1 MRKIFYIF
9 FLLFFT
15 SCNNEENESIAVN
28 VNFQESNL
36 PIVMI
41 DTYGEDILDEPR
53 IDAYMGVI
61 NNANG
66 INNVGDNFN
75 DYDGKITIEKRGN
88 SSQDQEKPPYR
99 FETVD
104 KKGNKVFEKYTPLY
118 KKLSNTKIEPSINN
132 NHKFF

>member
-1 MRKIFYIF
+1 MRKIFYVF

-15 SCNNEENESIAVN
+15 SCNNEENESIAVD

-66 INNVGDNFN
+66 INNIGENFN
-75 DYDGKITIEKRGN
+75 DYDGKITIENPSFSN
-88 SSQDQEKPPYR
+88 SGAESKGVFPPSTM
-99 FETVD
+99 FA
-104 KKGNKVFEKYTPLY
+104 
-118 KKLSNTKIEPSINN
+118 SNGTFFP
-132 NHKFF
+132 KFFMASAICISS